1 MAEAVILIIDL
12 GDFCADDDGWVEAGF
27 DEDEGEHRG
36 GGGFAVGSGDGDGE
50 VVFAEAAEGFGV
62 GEALQA
68 FFACGGEFGIFC
80 RDCWRI
86 NDEVLIGDV
95 GGVVADG
102 DFCALC
108 CEVVGEVGGFLVGA
122 GDLVTL
128 L

>member
-36 GGGFAVGSGDGDGE
+36 GGGFAVGAGDGDGE

-95 GGVVADG
+95 GGVVADR
-102 DFCALC
+102 DFCGLC